1 MKFARE
7 NAMKHTLR
15 LTIAI
20 CALAVLT
27 GPSLSAEKLK
37 VVASFSILGD
47 FVQNVGKDHVSVT
60 TLVGPNGDAHVYEP
74 TPTDLKKVS
83 EARVVITNGLGLE
96 GWIMRLIE
104 ASGTK
109 AQITEA
115 SKGVVPRTFTAE
127 EAGEGQGVVD
137 PHAFQS
143 VSNAKIYVDNI
154 ASGLCAADESN
165 CNAFKANAA
174 DYSAKLDSLEKEVK
188 ASIGKIPVEKR
199 RVITSHDAFG
209 YFAHQ
214 YGLTFLAP
222 EGVSTE
228 AEASAA
234 DVAKIVQQIRQQKA
248 SALFVEN
255 ISDPRLIEQ
264 IARETGLKVSG
275 ELYSDALSAKDG
287 PASTYIDLIRH
298 NVRTIV
304 SAIHEGS

>member
-1 MKFARE
+1 MRNMIKA
-7 NAMKHTLR
+7 TV
-15 LTIAI
+15 AI
-20 CALAVLT
+20 CAMAVMT
-27 GPSLSAEKLK
+27 APAVAAEKLK

-47 FVQNVGKDHVSVT
+47 FVENVGKDHVSVT

-74 TPTDLKKVS
+74 TPTDVKKVS
-83 EARVVITNGLGLE
+83 EAQVIVTNGLGLE
-96 GWIMRLIE
+96 GWIVRLLG

-127 EAGEGQGVVD
+127 EAGEGEGVVD

-143 VSNAKIYVDNI
+143 ITNAKIYVDNI
-154 ASGLCAADESN
+154 AKGLCAADEAD
-165 CNAFKANAA
+165 CKAFSDNAA
-174 DYSAKLDSLEKEVK
+174 DYSAKLNSLENEVK
-188 ASIGKIPVEKR
+188 ASLGKIPAERR

-209 YFAHQ
+209 YFAHEF
-214 YGLTFLAP
+214 GLTFLAP

-234 DVAKIVQQIRQQKA
+234 DVAKIVQQIRKQKA
-248 SALFVEN
+248 TALFVEN

-287 PASTYIDLIRH
+287 PAATYIDMMQH
-298 NVRTIV
+298 NVKTIV
-304 SAIHEGS
+304 SAIHQGS